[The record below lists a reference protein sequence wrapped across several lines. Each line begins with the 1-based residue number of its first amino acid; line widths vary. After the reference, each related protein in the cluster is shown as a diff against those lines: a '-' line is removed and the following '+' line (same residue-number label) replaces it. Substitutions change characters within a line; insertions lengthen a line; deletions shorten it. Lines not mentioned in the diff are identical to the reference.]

1 MSKGKTWQRVASAF
15 LAAVMTFSTFSTT
28 IAYAAEATTDSS
40 ITTDAVSDTD
50 AAEEVDATNTA
61 ASSSTTEG
69 EVTKPEATEA
79 PAATETPD
87 ETDATEPEETPA
99 PTEAPT
105 PTPEPT
111 ESPEATAEPEPTE
124 EPEETET
131 PNVSE
136 SDFVAVGL
144 ADDATEGQIDAE
156 IGDEVTFNAHV
167 NRDDVNLQYQWYKR
181 FIEPQTTEYD
191 EDLMEYDY
199 GGDEPTAYG
208 FLVEGKTPAEVLA
221 ENPDAG
227 WSGIELYRAVVSAME
242 AIGADTSNVN
252 IEFGTRNYAL
262 EGFTITATMVDGNVV
277 ISADKDNE
285 HATGTLN
292 ENNEFAFAESTNND
306 IAVQPAE
313 VQTEEEV
320 DPDSL
325 EANGWEAIEGATSD
339 TYTHTVDE
347 YDAYT
352 TYRCVITI
360 ADDDYIAAAKK
371 ALVALGADESKLT
384 DDALD
389 NTFMSEITIHIP
401 SMDASEDDIYNDLSV
416 EDKLKQRLALS
427 GIATY
432 AAGVQLDSQSNPQW
446 VTGLSAGM
454 EYLTADMYAK
464 LYGQDG
470 KGGWLAEGKVTP
482 EQADRYWSKIT
493 SSGFSTYAVANELD
507 SEGLPTGATRQYS
520 SFTLTDGKLEI
531 NSEWYGKT
539 VYFRY
544 YNPNIVGNTATGTAV
559 SIPAAGRGTS
569 YKDAVQVLF
578 CYVVEENGITLPLTI
593 KEYVTQATHN
603 GYSANGL
610 AHITLNTI
618 SANKFN
624 VDPDRYLKDAE
635 GNYRNDSVY
644 WGTCYYSE
652 PDLSGKAYYALK
664 NFIGNGYGFGIGHD
678 TMYAYA
684 GAYFDA
690 YGGGS
695 GYPNVKYTEKNI
707 DPNDTATRYYSVN
720 SYKVNTG
727 HWNMNALM
735 GENNSN
741 TLVGSGY
748 YSASDEEYFGWIV
761 DPMTVPSAI
770 MSSGGSHGP
779 FAKSTIYGGRRLY
792 IRTNGGYTYEQA
804 MANADIKHRTPT
816 NWPYKF
822 NQGDTIPAALTH
834 SNGQVAFD
842 DIWVQYNGCASDFTD
857 AGLGKLYEPTVDG
870 RQGTNNFY
878 LAGSGNFVMNQIGHL
893 PIDNGNGSWNNASTE
908 EMQLCVNTLMWISQ
922 RKQCEV
928 CAADQGDQRMTH
940 FVHRVNTA
948 NAKKILTALANGGSY
963 WYSLNDCYELME
975 DLNLQK
981 LGFNS
986 ANWKPIKNFTGHWNS
1001 KYFDVKV
1008 PRDAALFDNTTGT
1021 LGAYRTGDGNDWN
1034 LGTNKKNGW
1043 DTVFKDSGSSAPS
1056 VRTTGIARIYGKL
1069 GDAKLFNDGQI
1080 HEGYTVHIR
1089 YEDNLELLQEGDDF
1103 SCVVNNV
1110 DQYCISNLPCIYQGG
1125 STIMRA
1131 RVYDKNGNEVT
1142 KYGPIVAKVPPHF
1155 WNDCETVPLELL
1167 KVEATPIE
1175 NYQYWEGETSKV
1187 LKGSGIIYNQP
1198 ISDSAVTWYYRIV
1211 DLRNTSDVV
1220 ADWTKITNKTFT
1232 TSDGSVSG
1240 VIGTPI
1246 FHDGNDGINNY
1257 PHSSVDVQLSMLAYT
1272 GHAIQLRTD
1281 YLIEGKVYST
1291 IDPGVITP
1299 EASGII
1305 QIEERPMSMT
1315 QSPNQRVMTQDQA
1328 IFTFE
1333 SDYWKGLGDKGYNV
1347 KVQYIGP
1354 YDDDWQDVE
1363 TSTTFGGTYTLNTV
1377 DGSQHAKIKVESST
1391 VDTLKEG
1398 AKTESKIHDNK
1409 WLPGTFW
1416 RPDGFTDQQCAQKH
1430 TTVKLTLYAA
1440 DYNWAGYKFRIVAS
1454 YRFNDKRTKVETSDS
1469 ANGDEDNA
1477 KYDQSRYGLLTV
1489 DAPYISATTMKAQAL
1504 MMQKHNDENDASGT
1518 FGQNYWSEEETDQS
1532 VVDGWNSSRGDWNN
1546 PLIADN
1552 NVAVYTTTITFAPG
1566 KLTES
1571 GDRLLTPVLQW
1582 GFQDDLTSTSTEYKP
1597 IIGAININGYA
1608 NNGVGLTTSNYKDFK
1623 NIVKTHYDIDT
1634 DANSQMKQ
1642 VVDKIE
1648 TEHNNIGPFG
1658 KFKAYI
1664 TIDDIKPVE
1673 DTMLNSKPFDI
1684 NSPYAKWTITTSLH
1698 IESATNP
1705 MDFGTE
1711 HFYFQCRPYLEYI
1724 RGYNST
1730 NLKSQTITY
1739 TKAHNFDYVNGG
1751 YDMEHTDTGA
1761 ELWLDYNISIHANER
1776 NLVACGADQHSI
1788 FMYPDLTIEAPNGL
1802 RYIMT
1807 RYQIVKEFPYGI
1819 TRETSR
1825 TTYSSSDKPEIDT
1838 SVRYQGAMQKAT
1850 SIDMK
1855 TNQRET
1861 IDVQGKTM
1869 AELGIEV
1876 DGRGWLKDTDENYAP
1891 YLKNGYALH
1900 SDYSYPKEIWQ
1911 WFWRNAVK
1919 YHCYDREEYD
1929 GTNEQ
1934 VFFYIDEKNVRR
1946 ADQDFG
1952 ANDGS
1957 NGNQYSSWTAPFD
1970 ATYQID
1976 LWGAG
1981 GGGLSQDFG
1990 KDRPSSPAESG
2001 GHVTITAD
2009 IKEGTTLYFVAGG
2022 AGNRG
2027 GGVAVDWKDP
2037 GNASGGN
2044 GGYNG
2049 GGSGGSSGRKYDC
2062 VAYDKDDEGH
2072 GTPDTTYHSMDPVGY
2087 GGGGGA
2093 TTVATRLAGVD
2104 GQLKNYAGDTS
2115 ALIGVAGGGSG
2126 ATGGSRDTNGY
2137 AGFAIG
2143 GSGGSHDGD
2152 DWIFHCAQTKTMTI
2166 QCDWGP
2172 ETYEH
2177 GDVCAANGVDSG
2189 KFAGHN
2195 ELANVEDEAKLDDT
2209 RHEGGGGAGY
2219 KAASKSG
2226 AARGT
2231 SYVSETTTLENGN
2244 IIIKS
2249 SSTDNNGSDAGKA
2262 GRAKIKVVNLDQRLY
2277 RRVGKNA
2284 MDIGFQDSNE
2294 CHPTNVKVKLTVAN
2308 KMYDGT
2314 PVVVAK
2320 SIVWDETDA
2329 GIPESILDDIDIVY
2343 SNNESANIT
2352 KPTNASTD
2360 SKKKPLVRTGSYTA
2374 TAIYRGTKYN
2384 VTFCWE
2390 NTLPGKTYVVRGE
2403 STTPDQYMSGEGNV
2417 VYFDIYPRPL
2427 YLYSYNND
2435 KIYDNISTAKVKDIK
2450 IEGPTQNSGIVNGDA
2465 VDLNT
2470 RLAYGYYCDAYAPED
2485 YATASFREQLHTGL
2499 HSIKTV
2505 TILELVNNPF
2515 DNYYIAKED
2524 FTGTI
2529 NPRPLYVHSQ
2539 YHDTNKYKWNY
2550 DGNSNDIGNNKY
2562 LTDTVPYDGQNMTVE
2577 QAYEAILA
2585 GKRENID
2592 ITRYTKTEQD
2602 NYQNTVVNPNNI
2614 KVYDSYYNAAIG
2626 EEGQGNIYI
2635 DNITNYDA
2643 VALNAQTYVGSYADS
2658 NAGEQLT
2665 GYDSNGDNGVIKA
2678 DRYNGL
2684 STNTIRHLPYSVKYS
2699 YSTPNPQVGQKMTV
2713 TIAVTNKDQGY
2724 GLAAQNNYVAPVAI
2738 QNLRL
2743 KSRFAG
2749 NGPITLKSTNGIR
2762 MNQNGTEFY
2771 IDTIPVGGTV
2781 NIVFEYTV
2789 QDIDDLNALVRTIEQ
2804 NNEMYLVNN
2813 NYNDYYI
2820 ADKTF
2825 SGGIYRTTLRAQ
2837 VKSESTTYGF
2847 GFKGKLPYAD
2857 DVYYWNK
2864 GSDSWLTM
2872 EGLVEDHKTAAQD
2885 DEKLDLKAKNTN
2897 QYKSEFVYKLVPS
2910 ETTDAGSYPVK
2921 YIGLNEF
2928 NYDLL
2933 KNYVVTE
2940 DPGSIEVRPRKIMV
2954 SVDESQ
2960 KIYGTT
2966 NPFFNSTFKVLGT
2979 DAQGNELDMTD
2990 ENNWTVLGD
2999 DSTVDYN
3006 NMKLIGG
3013 DTVGNVVEV
3022 INGAARSPLAFTNGV
3037 SNLPYLTT
3045 ATQNS
3050 DVIYQTD
3057 VPAED
3062 CAYCL
3067 EKYNEMHK
3075 GHEHY
3080 HDDDHPHSHVPVNG
3094 YPVSVNENAGYGS
3107 TLGIK
3112 TVTNSEG
3119 QTVSN
3124 YELVYESNVLKIHPR
3139 LIRIAAIDATKAYG
3153 GTEPA
3158 LKWVVDGEII
3168 KPTSEMLGI
3177 KAVRDSGE
3185 NVRDA
3190 GYTIRISYEKSTAN
3204 NYIVET
3210 NNATMTITPVPLTI
3224 VFGNQERYYGEENPN
3239 DYRLDVIGLKHGDTV
3254 DTALKNND
3262 GATAKVLETAKK
3274 TLSDYIDLTYNKFTD
3289 VGSNYLYGDKSYCE
3303 EHTILVPREN
3313 ADGGYNYTV
3322 ASYTPGVLTIKP
3334 RPMLLTV
3341 TGWQKELGDKDKVQ
3355 DFTLTDMI
3363 THNSI
3368 SGQQKL
3374 GAGSR
3379 ITDASVVVNPDKVPI
3394 VFNLVRAEGEE
3405 VGSYPVYSTPQ
3416 DRQIGNLAA
3425 NDQKQLEL
3433 DNPNYDFEYRYANDL
3448 IVKRQGLMITVD
3460 DKVRY
3465 YGDRVNR
3472 FYDGST
3478 DYTYHVFKVENGTAV
3493 EITAEEA
3500 GINTNSF
3507 TFTHLDTQ
3515 TSSSGTY
3522 KGCISLSGVHSTIYD
3537 DDDITITAGNLTI
3550 IPRPVSVVA
3559 EDNTKVYGDADPEL
3573 KYTLHDGVR
3582 GDDGNYYIE
3591 YANGPVLTE
3600 KEGAD
3605 VPVQPGDLEG
3615 TGVTRE
3621 PGEDVWTGEHSFGK
3635 AYAINANDISPV
3647 SKDGVTNYIITME
3660 NGNFTI
3666 TPAELVVTVKG
3677 GYSKTYG
3684 EENPAFDAD
3693 ITGFKRDDT
3702 QETVLNGELGF
3713 ATLCYDLSD
3722 AGKYI
3727 VTAGNNNEDT
3737 VNPDCVVLED
3747 GEKHIGSTFEV
3758 KTNTN
3763 FEKNYVIRY
3772 VNGDITVNPKELIV
3786 RIDHKV
3792 KTYGTAD
3799 PAFTYRY
3806 EDNAGNVIGLI
3817 DPENSPLSLELYR
3830 TKGENVVRGDVTA
3843 ADSLDKWGTTLFD
3856 GDYLISA
3863 KYDVNNKNYNVTV
3876 IDGSLK
3882 IVPATLTVKVN
3893 GGYRTTYGDE
3903 IPNFTYSIT
3912 GFVGRDVKDE
3922 TGTGIKD
3929 DESKVSGSATLYCN
3943 DTAGNPV
3950 SNKTKVGNYPIN
3962 YDKQQL
3968 VADNSN
3974 YKFIYVG
3981 GDLTI
3986 GKKPIHVKADDQ
3998 QKPYGEK
4005 DPDPLTWTI
4014 TDPEELVNPGDEDF
4028 FDITTKRPG
4037 ADTDDGE
4044 QVGKYPITID
4054 GTDPS
4059 GNYEII
4065 TTPGTLTIVP
4075 ATIIITVI
4083 DDEKYFGE
4091 DNPTPNVTI
4100 TGFKRGDTI
4109 DDIGGKDA
4117 LKTKT
4122 DAEKWSPVG
4131 EYPVSAK
4138 DSTFHNPNYDFV
4150 YIDGK
4155 LTVKPLIINIKAE
4168 DDRKT
4173 YGDNDPDKFEVSYTL
4188 TNEKDEEYQPSKD
4201 LRDYIDRALN
4211 LDGTRIPG
4219 ENVRTENPGYPI
4231 IPSYTEV
4238 PNIEIGTVTPGRFFI
4253 DPRVVTITANS
4264 AEKVYDGT
4272 PLTESGYTY
4281 APELVDNEKLGIH
4294 DKMDS
4299 VTVIGSQTE
4308 VGSSPNVP
4316 SDAVIVN
4323 TMDGTSSNTN
4333 YTIKYVNGTLTV
4345 RDKEGVSIK
4354 KTADRERTTDYEVIR
4369 YTITVTNATSHDL
4382 HNVVVKDTNN
4392 FVGTPVLSQANGV
4405 TYDAD
4410 NGEFIIDEISHLR
4423 DATHTNVVT
4432 FSYTYTVDPTDHGTD
4447 NNDILENNAKITDM
4461 KVVESYT
4468 ENPDG
4473 TQTPN
4478 YTEPDKDW
4486 LVKTPD
4492 VDVEIIRQDLTI
4504 EKSADKTEAAV
4515 GDIVT
4520 YQLKVTNTGNST
4532 LENVVVK
4539 DQNNFMGAPVE
4550 NTQVHF
4556 GYRVNDDGTWTIT
4569 SLGAGKTVTITYK
4582 YTVVAEDLAN
4592 GKLDNIATATI
4603 PAREDPTIPEKP
4615 IDSNEVIVPLYYKH
4629 LTIVKSA
4636 DRDHAYPGEVVK
4648 YQVTVTND
4656 GTVDMTN
4663 VTVSDNTNALGMFII
4678 ASGDGYSYN
4687 PETKL
4692 FTIPVLNVGDS
4703 VTLNYLY
4710 IVQNGDPDTIINVAT
4725 AHSPKNPDTEIPGD
4739 KDITEPSDPVK
4750 VDVLRDGLNI
4760 EKKAD
4765 KSFVDL
4771 NGDDATVTYTLT
4783 VKNSGNTKL
4792 TNVIVTDTSNG
4803 NGTVEY
4809 TGDLMYDGNGKWMI
4823 AELNAGESVE
4833 ITYVYTAVAEDID
4846 LEGSNIVNTAVAEGK
4861 NPDGK
4866 TVTSDPDTETV
4877 HVGEIPERGE
4887 VKVIKTSRESSAMVG
4902 DTIHYTI
4909 SATNTGKL
4917 AVTNIVVRDFN
4928 DGVGEINAVS
4938 SDKYTYDAAAH
4949 SFTIAEIAAGETVE
4963 IPVTYT
4969 VQEGDKGTVNNA
4981 AVEIPDVPEIKK
4993 EADKQVV
5000 KVGEVVTYTITV
5012 TNTTNETKTNV
5023 EVKDTNNFTGV
5034 ITPAENTNVVS
5045 YVGDKVWNISS
5056 IGAGESVD
5064 IVYTYTVMSEDAPN
5078 DMLVNTA
5085 EMTYVTD
5092 SGKVTIPSNEVD
5104 VPIIPEEP
5112 TPERVGPTVVKQADK
5127 SIANIGDTVHYTVT
5141 LHNNDTVD
5149 YVDAALHDQNNFSG
5163 VITNVKNGT
5172 LESVSAGSAVIKVG
5186 TIPAG
5191 KTVTVEY
5198 DYIVLNTDAGKGQ
5211 DTYNELKNVATLHY
5225 WFADEDKTSENEKT
5239 KPSNEVIVKVP
5250 GNDVPVPVNPPE
5262 GKLKV
5267 EKFVDKKSASVG
5279 DMLNYTVKVSN
5290 VGDGELKNVL
5300 IEDFFDGHGKL
5311 NYIPTVGVVVNGDGT
5326 YTINKLPAGTFME
5339 LRFTYVIVEGD
5350 EPEVLNAAVVTTPP
5364 VDPPLEPTKT
5374 ADKKFAF
5381 VDEIVTYTISV
5392 YNPDT
5397 KAKTNV
5403 TVKDTNNF
5411 VGSINAANTDK
5422 YTYNGD
5428 NTWTIPEIGAGE
5440 TIDITYTYTVQSN
5453 DEKLLEN
5460 KADVMYS
5467 ENGDTVKLDTP
5478 TVDVVVPDKGTVSIH
5493 KEADKKMAKPG
5504 EVVTYNV
5511 TVTNNKGFDVHDVV
5525 VTDANNFAGEITG
5538 VDGADYTF
5546 ENGEFHIAEIA
5557 AGASVTLTYTYTVEI
5572 GDVPTQ
5578 ILENIA
5584 TADVPGTNP
5593 EDPNNPGH
5601 GKDPN
5606 KPIDNDE
5613 KIPSNPVDVEVPG
5626 SETETK
5632 IPDLVLTKSVDK
5644 SEAAVGDTLNYTITV
5659 KNNGKGDAENVMVK
5673 DFFDG
5678 KGTLNFVAMDGVT
5691 DNGDDTYTIASVKAG
5706 ESVTLNFTYV
5716 VVDGDAPEVLNA
5728 AVITTPEPPAE
5739 IVKSA
5744 DKHIAKVNEIVTY
5757 TITVKNNSKD
5767 TLTNLLVSDTNNF
5780 KGKIEA
5786 KDGKGY
5792 TYNGD
5797 KTWTIATLES
5807 GKSIDITYTYTM
5819 QANDASVIENTAD
5832 VRYSH
5837 NGSDYDIPSNPVDV
5851 EKPDDGVVTIFKT
5864 ADKTKAEPNEVVT
5877 YTVTIHNGKD
5887 YDIKNVRLTDA
5898 NNFAG
5903 KIEGVDGAGYKF
5915 INGEFVIDKIPAG
5928 GDAVV
5933 HYTYT
5938 VQIADVPTKILENV
5952 ATAHVPGKNP
5962 GDPDEEIPSNKVDVE
5977 VPGDGTHVDVPEGKL
5992 EIVKSVDKTEAKV
6005 GDTLNYTIT
6014 LTNVGGQAV
6023 KNAVVKDFFDGN
6035 GVLNFVPMDGVTDNG
6050 DYTYTVANVEK
6061 GQSIT
6066 LRFTYTV
6073 VAGDAPMVLNAAVVK
6088 DPTPPVDIEK
6098 TADKH
6103 VAMVD
6108 EVVNYTITVKNTT
6121 DKAVT
6126 DLLVS
6131 DTNNFTGA
6139 ITSKGNAKY
6148 TYNGNHT
6155 WTIPSIKAGESIDIL
6170 YTYTVK
6176 TTDPSTLVNEA
6187 DVRYTTDDGEYVIK
6201 ADPVEVVVP
6210 KDGEV
6215 TIVKSGD
6222 KKIAEPGEV
6231 VTYTV
6236 TIHNGKA
6243 HDITNVVVSDSNNFA
6258 GTITGSNGVGY
6269 KFVDGH
6275 FVIDKIAAGADAV
6288 LTYTY
6293 TVQVADVPTHI
6304 LENVATA
6311 HVPGTNPEDPENP
6324 GHGKDPDKPIDPDT
6338 DIPSNKVDV
6347 EVPGSEVDTKIPEFS
6362 VTKTVDKAQ
6371 AKVGDTLN
6379 YSVTVKNSGAADAEN
6394 VVVKDFFD
6402 GNGVLNFKAMD
6413 GVTDNGDNSYTI
6425 AAVKAGESV
6434 TLNFSYVVVEGDAP
6448 QVLNAAII
6456 KDKTPP
6462 IDIVKG
6468 ADKHIAMVDEIVT
6481 YTISVKNTT
6490 SETVENVE
6498 VVDTNNFKG
6507 SIEAASAENYT
6518 YNGDKTWT
6526 IPTIAAGE
6534 TINITYTYTM
6544 QAEDATVIENVA
6556 KVIYSK
6562 DGTDYN
6568 IPSNPVDVEKPD
6580 DGVVTIRKAADKTKA
6595 EPGEVVTYTVTVHN
6609 GKNHDIENARL
6620 TDTNNFAGEI
6630 VGVDGADYTFENG
6643 VFTISKI
6650 PAGGD
6655 VVVHYTYT
6663 VEVADVPTHILENIA
6678 TIFVP
6683 GTNPEDPDNPGHGK
6697 DPEKPLDPDT
6707 EIPSNKV
6714 DVEVPNGSE
6723 VDTDIPKLSV
6733 TKSVDKPTAKV
6744 GDTLTYTVTVQNSG
6758 KADAQNVVMKDFF
6771 DGNGVLNFETMAGV
6785 TDNGN
6790 NTYTISTVKAG
6801 ESVTLRF
6808 TYVVVDGDAPV
6819 VLNAAIVKDPTPPID
6834 VEKDADKYIAKV
6846 TDVVTYTITVKN
6858 TTGEAV
6864 NDITVTDH
6872 NNFAGAI
6879 TAESTERCTYN
6890 GDGTWTIGHLD
6901 AGETLDI
6908 VYTYTVETTDK
6919 SVMENT
6925 ATIKYTH
6932 DGEQY
6937 EIPSNTVDV
6946 EKPDDGVVTIRK
6958 AANKTEVE
6966 PGETVTYTVTVH
6978 NGKNHDIENA
6988 RLTDAN
6994 NFAGEIVGIDGAG
7007 YTFKDGEFIID
7018 KIAAGA
7024 DVVIHYNYTAQI
7036 ADVPTEILENI
7047 ATIHVPGTNPED
7059 PENPGH
7065 GKDPNKPIDPDEDVP
7080 SNKVDVKVPGSE
7092 VETKVPVIEITKS
7105 VDKAEAKVGDTLNYT
7120 VTVSNKGKADAENVV
7135 IEDFFDGTGT
7145 LNFIPMDGV
7154 KDNGDNT
7161 YTISS
7166 VKVGE
7171 SIELHFTYVVTVS
7184 DAPQVLNAAVV
7195 KDPTPPI
7202 DVEKDADK
7210 YVAKVT
7216 DVVTYTITVRN
7227 TTDETVN
7234 DITVSDHNNFSGSID
7249 AVGSDRYTYN
7259 GDGTW
7264 TIGYLDADEAIDIV
7278 YTYTVETTDKSVM
7291 ENTATIKYTH
7301 DGEQY
7306 NIPSNTVD
7314 VKKPDDGVVTIWKSA
7329 NKTVAKPGE
7338 TVTYTVTVHNGKDHD
7353 IQNAVLTDENNFSG
7367 SIFAVEGAGYHYE
7380 NGMFT
7385 IDTIPAGGDVV
7396 VHYAYTVGIA
7406 DVPTNILENIATIH
7420 VPGTNPEDPENPGQ
7434 GKDPTKPIDPDTD
7447 IPSNKVDVEVPGSG
7461 TETDIPLEKSLTI
7474 VKSAD
7479 KTKVNVGETINYR
7492 VVVTNTGEV
7501 DLVNVS
7507 VKDNNNGASH
7517 IVATSGD
7524 GYTYDDATAT
7534 FTIDRIPVGESFT
7547 LTYSYVAV
7555 DADAGHDVINVAVA
7569 KAPGQNPEDPENPGH
7584 GKDPSKP
7591 IDEDVE
7597 KPSNEVKV
7605 PVVKPSTPVTPDEPK
7620 PTPTPSNPT
7629 NPTPTPVPSEKPT
7642 NPIQGIVSI
7651 ITGNKKTGIGFVQ
7664 GIAGLAAVVGVGLIA
7679 LVVVNHKRKKDT
7691 DNDEDKHNNES
7702 AE

>member
-1 MSKGKTWQRVASAF
+1 MQKGKTWQRVASAV
-15 LAAVMTFSTFSTT
+15 LAVMMTMSTFSST
-28 IAYAAEATTDSS
+28 IAYAAEPITADSS
-40 ITTDAVSDTD
+40 LVTDAVSESTSTETVEALDS
-50 AAEEVDATNTA
+50 
-61 ASSSTTEG
+61 ASSSSSEEEITEPVG
-69 EVTKPEATEA
+69 TPVPTEMPDETDSSEPEATPEPTEVPTSTPEPTETPDA
-79 PAATETPD
+79 TATPEPTEVPEATETPD
-87 ETDATEPEETPA
+87 VD
-99 PTEAPT
+99 
-105 PTPEPT
+105 
-111 ESPEATAEPEPTE
+111 
-124 EPEETET
+124 
-131 PNVSE
+131 E
-136 SDFVAVGL
+136 SDFVAVSL
-144 ADDATEGQIDAE
+144 ADDATEGQVEAE

-167 NRDDVNLQYQWYKR
+167 NRNDVNLHYQWYKR
-181 FIEPQTTEYD
+181 FIEPQDTDYD
-191 EDLMEYDY
+191 MDVMEYDY
-199 GGDEPTAYG
+199 SDAEPTTYG
-208 FLVEGKTPAEVLA
+208 YLNEDKTPAETLA
-221 ENPDAG
+221 DNPDAT
-227 WSGIELYRAVVSAME
+227 WSGIELYRAVADAMA
-242 AIGADTSNVN
+242 AIGADASNIN
-252 IEFGTRNYAL
+252 IEFNTRNYAL
-262 EGFTITATMVDGNVV
+262 EGFEITAANVDGNIV

-285 HATGTLN
+285 HATATLN
-292 ENNEFAFAESTNND
+292 ENNEFVFTESTTGD
-306 IAVQPAE
+306 VAVQSAE
-313 VQTEEEV
+313 TEQSEESQ
-320 DPDSL
+320 DTL
-325 EANGWEAIEGATSD
+325 TANGWEAIEGATSD
-339 TYTHTVDE
+339 TYTHTIDE

-360 ADDDYIAAAKK
+360 DDDNYIAAAKEELI
-371 ALVALGADESKLT
+371 ANSADESKLT

-389 NTFMSEITIHIP
+389 NTITTEITVSIP
-401 SMDASEDDIYNDLSV
+401 SMEKSEDEMYNDLSV

-432 AAGVQLDSQSNPQW
+432 AAGVQLDSQTNPQW

-464 LYGQDG
+464 IYGQDG
-470 KGGWLAEGKVTP
+470 KGGWLAEGKITP
-482 EQADRYWSKIT
+482 KQADRMWSYISKWL
-493 SSGFSTYAVANELD
+493 SYNLANTLD
-507 SEGLPTGATRQYS
+507 SDGKPDGGTRWYQ
-520 SFTLTDGKLEI
+520 SFTLTDGNKLEI

-544 YNPNIVGNTATGTAV
+544 HNSNIVGNTATGAAV
-559 SIPAAGRGTS
+559 SIPASGRGTS

-578 CYVVEENGITLPLTI
+578 CYTKEEDGTTFPLTI
-593 KEYVTQATHN
+593 KEYVNQATTN
-603 GYSANGL
+603 GYSQNGM
-610 AHITLNTI
+610 AHITLNPV
-618 SANKFN
+618 SCNDFN

-635 GNYRNDSVY
+635 GNHRVDSVY
-644 WGTCYYSE
+644 WGTCYFSE

-664 NFIGNGYGFGIGHD
+664 NYIGNGYGFGIGHD

-684 GAYFDA
+684 GAWFDA
-690 YGGGS
+690 HGGGR
-695 GYPNVKYTEKNI
+695 GYPNNVYDERKI
-707 DPNDTATRYYSVN
+707 DPNDTATRYYQVN
-720 SYKVNTG
+720 SWEVSGG

-761 DPMTVPSAI
+761 DPLTVPSAI

-779 FAKSTIYGGRRLY
+779 FLKTTIYGSRSLR
-792 IRTNGGYTYEQA
+792 IRANGGYTYEEA
-804 MANADIKHRTPT
+804 MVNPDIKHRTPT

-822 NQGDTIPAALTH
+822 SVGQTIPAALTH

-842 DIWVQYNGCASDFTD
+842 DIWVQYDGCASDFTD

-870 RQGTNNFY
+870 RSGTNNFY

-893 PIDNGNGSWNNASTE
+893 PLIGVDGANKASPQ

-928 CAADQGDQRMTH
+928 CAADQADQQMTH
-940 FVHRVNTA
+940 FVHRVNAA

-963 WYSLNDCYELME
+963 WYPLSDCYELME
-975 DLNLQK
+975 DLDLTK
-981 LGFNS
+981 LGFDS
-986 ANWKPIKNFTGHWNS
+986 TTWKPIKNFTGHWNS

-1008 PRDAALFDNTTGT
+1008 PKDGALFDNTTGD

-1034 LGTNKKNGW
+1034 LGTDRLKGW
-1043 DTVFKDSGSSAPS
+1043 DTVFKDSGNSSPS

-1069 GDAKLFNDGQI
+1069 SDAKLFNDGQI

-1089 YEDNLELLQEGDDF
+1089 YEDNTALLQEGDDF

-1110 DQYCISNLPCIYQGG
+1110 DQYCISNLPCIYVGG
-1125 STIMRA
+1125 KTILRA
-1131 RVYDKNGNEVT
+1131 RVYDKAGNEVT

-1167 KVEATPIE
+1167 TIEATPIE
-1175 NYQYWEGETSKV
+1175 NYRYWEGETTKV
-1187 LKGSGIIYNQP
+1187 LEGSGIIYNQP
-1198 ISDSAVTWYYRIV
+1198 ISNESVTWYYRVV
-1211 DLRNTSDVV
+1211 DLRNTNNALSDWV
-1220 ADWTKITNKTFT
+1220 KIGHYGQFT
-1232 TSDGSVSG
+1232 TEDGAVTG
-1240 VIGTPI
+1240 IIKTPV
-1246 FHDGNDGINNY
+1246 FHDGNDGVYNY
-1257 PHSSVDVQLSMLAYT
+1257 PHSSVDVQLQMLAYT
-1272 GHAIQLRTD
+1272 GNAIQLRTD
-1281 YLIEGKVYST
+1281 YEVEGKTYST

-1315 QSPNQRVMTQDQA
+1315 QAPNQRVMTQDEA
-1328 IFTFE
+1328 TFVFE
-1333 SDYWKGLGDKGYNV
+1333 TDYWKGLDDKGYSYD
-1347 KVQYIGP
+1347 VQYKDP
-1354 YDDDWQDVE
+1354 YDDDWQTLA
-1363 TSTTFGGTYTLNTV
+1363 TSVTFGGTYTLNTV
-1377 DGSQHAKIKVESST
+1377 DNSQVNKVDIEAHT
-1391 VDTLKEG
+1391 VDTLAKGKET
-1398 AKTESKIHDNK
+1398 ASMIHDNK
-1409 WLPGTFW
+1409 WLPADFW

-1430 TTVKLTLYAA
+1430 TTITLTLHAA
-1440 DYNWAGYKFRIVAS
+1440 DYNWSGYYFRIVAS
-1454 YRFNDKRTKVETSDS
+1454 YRFNEKRTKVENSYS
-1469 ANGDEDNA
+1469 AIGDADNA
-1477 KYDQSRYGLLTV
+1477 GFDTSRYGLLQV
-1489 DAPYISATTMKAQAL
+1489 DAPFVSATMLEARAL
-1504 MMQKHNDENDASGT
+1504 MMQEHNSEGDATGD
-1518 FGQNYWSEEETDQS
+1518 FGQNYWSVETTQDQ
-1532 VVDGWNSSRGDWNN
+1532 VDNWNASRGGSNN
-1546 PLIADN
+1546 PLISDK
-1552 NVAVYTTTITFAPG
+1552 NVAVYTTTITFSPG

-1571 GDRLLTPVLQW
+1571 GNRILTPVLQW
-1582 GFQDDLTSTSTEYKP
+1582 GFQDDLNSESIDYKP
-1597 IIGAININGYA
+1597 VIAPININGYA
-1608 NNGVGLTTSNYKDFK
+1608 NGGNGLTTENYKDWA
-1623 NIVKTHYDIDT
+1623 NIVKTRYDINT
-1634 DANSQMKQ
+1634 DDSSVMKQ
-1642 VVDKIE
+1642 VVDAIE
-1648 TEHNNIGPFG
+1648 TEHSGSPFG
-1658 KFKAYI
+1658 KFTAYI

-1673 DTMLNSKPFDI
+1673 DTMLNGQPFDI
-1684 NSPYAKWTITTSLH
+1684 NSAYAKWSITTSLH

-1711 HFYFQCRPYLEYI
+1711 HFYFQCKPYLEYI

-1730 NLKSQTITY
+1730 KLKSQTITN
-1739 TKAHNFDYVNGG
+1739 TLAHNFDYVNGG
-1751 YDMEHTDTGA
+1751 IDEDNTDTGA

-1776 NLVACGADQHSI
+1776 NLVSCGVDKHSI
-1788 FMYPDLTIEAPNGL
+1788 FAYPELTIEAPNGL
-1802 RYIMT
+1802 RYIMS
-1807 RYQIVKEFPYGI
+1807 RYQIVNEFPYGKH
-1819 TRETSR
+1819 RDTSR
-1825 TTYSSSDKPEIDT
+1825 TVFSQSDHL
-1838 SVRYQGAMQKAT
+1838 SVNLNTPYQGQMT
-1850 SIDMK
+1850 TVTRYDM
-1855 TNQRET
+1855 NGNPSQ

-1869 AELGIEV
+1869 AELGISLDE
-1876 DGRGWLKDTDENYAP
+1876 RGYLDKNNEDYAP
-1891 YLKNGYALH
+1891 YLDHGYALW

-1911 WFWRNAVK
+1911 WFWRNAIQ
-1919 YHCYDREEYD
+1919 YHCYDMEEFD

-1934 VFFYIDEKNVRR
+1934 VFFYIDEKNVRA
-1946 ADQDFG
+1946 ADKSFK
-1952 ANDGS
+1952 ANDG
-1957 NGNQYSSWTAPFD
+1957 NNPTSSWTAPFD

-1981 GGGLSQDFG
+1981 GGNASMTDGI
-1990 KDRPSSPAESG
+1990 SG
-2001 GHVTITAD
+2001 NSGSHTIITAD

-2022 AGNRG
+2022 AGG
-2027 GGVAVDWKDP
+2027 GG
-2037 GNASGGN
+2037 SGGGSGGDSTGSGSGGS

-2049 GGSGGSSGRKYDC
+2049 GGSGGVGAVFYDC
-2062 VAYDKDDEGH
+2062 YKGGGD
-2072 GTPDTTYHSMDPVGY
+2072 PDHSYHSNSPIGF

-2093 TTVATRLAGVD
+2093 TTVAFGLIGD
-2104 GQLKNYAGDTS
+2104 GQLKNYGDGS
-2115 ALIGVAGGGSG
+2115 PMFGVAGGGSG
-2126 ATGGSRDTNGY
+2126 AAIISGNGY
-2137 AGFAIG
+2137 TTRGVG
-2143 GSGGSHDGD
+2143 GSGSNNSGQRY
-2152 DWIFHCAQTKTMTI
+2152 HCALKE
-2166 QCDWGP
+2166 DKVFSDG
-2172 ETYEH
+2172 YEYHH
-2177 GDVCAANGVDSG
+2177 GDICGWSYSG
-2189 KFAGHN
+2189 THSSDIKMQR
-2195 ELANVEDEAKLDDT
+2195 EDEEGYNNTL
-2209 RHEGGGGAGY
+2209 HENGGGSGWQSASTDGALRGSSY
-2219 KAASKSG
+2219 AASVG
-2226 AARGT
+2226 
-2231 SYVSETTTLENGN
+2231 ENLDNGN
-2244 IIIKS
+2244 IIIKANV
-2249 SSTDNNGSDAGKA
+2249 TGADQLNDGAGSGIGQA
-2262 GRAKIKVVNLDQRLY
+2262 GRAKIKVVDLNKRLY

-2284 MDIGFQDSNE
+2284 MDIGFEDANE
-2294 CHPTNVKVKLTVAN
+2294 CTPTRAKVMLTVAN
-2308 KMYDGT
+2308 KMYDGNQLT
-2314 PVVVAK
+2314 VTAHV
-2320 SIVWDETDA
+2320 VWDGDTDA
-2329 GIPESILDDIDIVY
+2329 GIDEQEILRGVNITY
-2343 SNNESANIT
+2343 SNNESPNIT
-2352 KPTNASTD
+2352 YPTNATTD

-2374 TAIYRGTKYN
+2374 TATYTGKYE

-2390 NTLPGKTYVVRGE
+2390 NTKPGKTYVVRGE
-2403 STTPDQYMSGEGNV
+2403 STTPDEYVSGNGNV

-2427 YLYSYNND
+2427 HLYSYDNN
-2435 KIYDNISTAKVKDIK
+2435 KIYDNISTAKVSDIK
-2450 IEGPTQNSGIVNGDA
+2450 IKAATADSGIVHGDTVA
-2465 VDLNT
+2465 LNST
-2470 RLAYGYYCDAYAPED
+2470 LAYGYYCENYAPED
-2485 YATASFREQLHTGL
+2485 FAKTSFRESIHTGL

-2505 TILELVNNPF
+2505 TILELINNPF
-2515 DNYYIAKED
+2515 DNYYIASED

-2539 YHDTNKYKWNY
+2539 YHDANKYKWNY
-2550 DGNSNDIGNNKY
+2550 DGNSNDIGNGKY
-2562 LTDTVPYDGQNMTVE
+2562 LTDTTVYDNQNVTIE
-2577 QAYEAILA
+2577 QAYEMILA
-2585 GKRENID
+2585 GKQENID

-2614 KVYDSYYNAAIG
+2614 KVYDSYYNANIG

-2635 DNITNYDA
+2635 DNITNYDS
-2643 VALNAQTYVGSYADS
+2643 VELNAQTYVGSYADS

-2665 GYDSNGDNGVIKA
+2665 GYDANGDNGVIKE

-2699 YSTPNPQVGQKMTV
+2699 YSTTTPQVGQKMTV
-2713 TIAVTNKDQGY
+2713 TIAVTNKDTGY

-2743 KSRFAG
+2743 KNRFAG
-2749 NGPITLKSTNGIR
+2749 NGSITLKSTNGIR
-2762 MNQNGTEFY
+2762 MNQQGTEFY

-2789 QDIDDLNALVRTIEQ
+2789 QDIDDTNALVRDIEQ

-2837 VKSESTTYGF
+2837 VKSVSTTYGH
-2847 GFKGKLPYAD
+2847 GFKNVKLPYAD

-2872 EGLVEDHKTAAQD
+2872 EGLVEDHKTASSD
-2885 DEKLDLKAKNTN
+2885 DEKLDLKAKKTN
-2897 QYKSEFVYKLVPS
+2897 NYQSKFVYNVVPS
-2910 ETTDAGSYPVK
+2910 ETTDAGSYPVS

-2928 NYDLL
+2928 NYDVL

-2940 DPGSIEVRPRKIMV
+2940 DPGSIEVKPRKIMI

-2979 DAQGNELDMTD
+2979 DDQGNELDVSD

-2999 DSTVDYN
+2999 DATVDYN
-3006 NMKLIGG
+3006 NMHLIGN
-3013 DTVGNVVEV
+3013 DTIGNVVEV
-3022 INGAARSPLAFTNGV
+3022 VNGASRTALAFKNGT

-3045 ATQNS
+3045 ATQSS

-3057 VPAED
+3057 VPEEE

-3080 HDDDHPHSHVPVNG
+3080 HDGDHPHTHVPVNG
-3094 YPVSVNENAGYGS
+3094 YPVSVNENTGYGN

-3119 QTVSN
+3119 QVVSN
-3124 YELVYESNVLKIHPR
+3124 YELVYESNVLKVHPR
-3139 LIRIAAIDATKAYG
+3139 LIRIAALDATKAYG

-3158 LKWVVDGEII
+3158 LKWTVDGEII

-3185 NVRDA
+3185 NVRDE
-3190 GYTIRISYEKSTAN
+3190 GYTIRISYEKSTAS

-3210 NNATMTITPVPLTI
+3210 NDAKMTITPVPLTI
-3224 VFGNQERYYGEENPN
+3224 VFGNQERYYGEDNKN
-3239 DYRLDVIGLKHGDTV
+3239 DYTLTVVGLKHGDTADV
-3254 DTALKNND
+3254 ALKNND
-3262 GATAKVLETAKK
+3262 GATAKVLETAKNV
-3274 TLSDYIDLTYNKFTD
+3274 LSDYINLTYNKYTD

-3313 ADGGYNYTV
+3313 ADGGYNYTI
-3322 ASYTPGVLTIKP
+3322 ANYTPGVLTIKP
-3334 RPMLLTV
+3334 RPMLLEV
-3341 TGWQKELGDKDKVQ
+3341 TGWQKELGDADKVQ

-3363 THNSI
+3363 THNSVN
-3368 SGQQKL
+3368 GQQKL

-3472 FYDGST
+3472 FYDGSS
-3478 DYTYHVFKVENGTAV
+3478 DYTYHVFKVENGEAV

-3500 GINTNSF
+3500 GLNTSTF

-3522 KGCISLSGVHSTIYD
+3522 KNCISLSGVHSTIYD

-3550 IPRPVSVVA
+3550 IPRPVSVIA

-3582 GDDGNYYIE
+3582 GEDGNYYIE

-3647 SKDGVTNYIITME
+3647 SKDGITNYVITME

-3702 QETVLNGELGF
+3702 KETVLNGELGF
-3713 ATLCYDLSD
+3713 ATLCFDLSD

-3727 VTAGNNNEDT
+3727 VTAGNNNEDA

-3747 GEKHIGSTFEV
+3747 GEEHIGSTFEV
-3758 KTNTN
+3758 KSNTN

-3799 PAFTYRY
+3799 PAFTFHY

-3817 DPENSPLSLELYR
+3817 DPENSPLNVELYR

-3843 ADSLDKWGTTLFD
+3843 ADSLNKWGTTLYD

-3863 KYDVNNKNYNVTV
+3863 KYDTNNKNYAVTV
-3876 IDGSLK
+3876 YDGSLK
-3882 IVPATLTVKVN
+3882 IIPATLTVTVD
-3893 GGYRTTYGDE
+3893 GGYKTTYGDE
-3903 IPNFTYSIT
+3903 IPEFTYSIT

-3929 DESKVSGSATLYCN
+3929 DESKVSGTATMYCN
-3943 DTAGNPV
+3943 DNAGNPV
-3950 SNKTKVGNYPIN
+3950 TNKTKVGNYPIN
-3962 YDKQQL
+3962 YDRQQL

-3998 QKPYGEK
+3998 QKVYGEK

-4075 ATIIITVI
+4075 ATIVVTII

-4100 TGFKRGDTI
+4100 TGYKRGDTI

-4173 YGDNDPDKFEVSYTL
+4173 YGDNDPDKFNVSYTL
-4188 TNEKDEEYQPSKD
+4188 TNEKDEPYTPDKD

-4211 LDGTRIPG
+4211 LDAARVPG
-4219 ENVRTENPGYPI
+4219 ENVRTENPGYSIVPT
-4231 IPSYTEV
+4231 YTEV
-4238 PNIEIGTVTPGRFFI
+4238 DNIEIGTVTPGHFFI
-4253 DPRVVTITANS
+4253 DPREVTITANS

-4272 PLTESGYTY
+4272 PLTEPGYTY
-4281 APELVDNEKLGIH
+4281 APELVDNDLLGIH

-4299 VTVIGSQTE
+4299 VTVTGSQTE
-4308 VGSSPNVP
+4308 VGSSKNVP
-4316 SDAVIVN
+4316 SDAVIIN
-4323 TMDGTSSNTN
+4323 TEDGSGSNAN
-4333 YTIKYVNGTLTV
+4333 YIIKYVDGTLTV
-4345 RDKEGVSIK
+4345 RDKEIVSIEK
-4354 KTADRERTTDYEVIR
+4354 SADRERATDYDVIR

-4382 HNVVVKDTNN
+4382 HNVIVKDTNN
-4392 FVGTPVLSQANGV
+4392 FVGVPVLSQANGV
-4405 TYDAD
+4405 TYDAEK
-4410 NGEFIIDEISHLR
+4410 GEFVIAEISHLR
-4423 DATHTNVVT
+4423 DETHTNAVT
-4432 FSYTYTVDPTDHGTD
+4432 FTYTYTVDPTDHGTN

-4473 TQTPN
+4473 STTPN
-4478 YTEPDKDW
+4478 YTEPNKDW
-4486 LVKTPD
+4486 LVETPD
-4492 VDVEIIRQDLTI
+4492 VDVEIIRQNLTI
-4504 EKSADKTEAAV
+4504 EKSADKTEAGV
-4515 GDIVT
+4515 GDVVT
-4520 YQLKVTNTGNST
+4520 YTLKVTNTGNT
-4532 LENVVVK
+4532 KLENVVVK
-4539 DQNNFMGAPVE
+4539 DTNNFMGEPVE
-4550 NTQVHF
+4550 NTKLHF

-4569 SLGAGKTVTITYK
+4569 SLGVGKTVTITYK
-4582 YTVVAEDLAN
+4582 YTVVADDLAN

-4615 IDSNEVIVPLYYKH
+4615 VDSNEVIVPLYYKH

-4663 VTVSDNTNALGMFII
+4663 VTVSDNTNALGMFIV
-4678 ASGDGYSYN
+4678 STGDGYTYN
-4687 PETKL
+4687 PETRL
-4692 FTIPVLNVGDS
+4692 FTIPALNVGDS

-4710 IVQNGDPDTIINVAT
+4710 IVQNGDPETIINVAT
-4725 AHSPKNPDTEIPGD
+4725 AHAPKNPDTEIPGD
-4739 KDITEPSDPVK
+4739 KDIEEPSKPVE
-4750 VDVLRDGLNI
+4750 VDVLRDELTIVKN
-4760 EKKAD
+4760 AD
-4765 KSFVDL
+4765 KSFVDI
-4771 NGDDATVTYTLT
+4771 NGNDTTVTYTLT

-4823 AELNAGESVE
+4823 PELNAGESVE
-4833 ITYVYTAVAEDID
+4833 ITYIYTAVAEDMNLD
-4846 LEGSNIVNTAVAEGK
+4846 NGNIVNTAVAEGK
-4861 NPDGK
+4861 NPDNK

-4877 HVGEIPERGE
+4877 HVGEVPDRDIR
-4887 VKVIKTSRESSAMVG
+4887 VVKTSLESSVMIG

-4909 SATNTGKL
+4909 T
-4917 AVTNIVVRDFN
+4917 VTNNGTMAAQNVVVRDFN
-4928 DGVGEINAVS
+4928 DGVGEINAAS
-4938 SDKYTYDAAAH
+4938 SDKYTYDAATH
-4949 SFTIAEIAAGETVE
+4949 SFTIAEIAAGEVVE

-4969 VQEGDKGTVNNA
+4969 VQEGDKDVVNNA
-4981 AVEIPDVPEIKK
+4981 AVEIPEVPEIEKK
-4993 EADKQVV
+4993 ADKQTVV
-5000 KVGEVVTYTITV
+5000 VGEVVTYTITV

-5034 ITPAENTNVVS
+5034 ITPAENTDVVS
-5045 YVGDKVWNISS
+5045 YIGDKVWNISS

-5064 IVYTYTVMSEDAPN
+5064 IVYTYTVMNEDAPN
-5078 DMLVNTA
+5078 TMLVNNA

-5092 SGKVTIPSNEVD
+5092 SGKVKIPSNEVD
-5104 VPIIPEEP
+5104 IPVIPETP
-5112 TPERVGPTVVKQADK
+5112 TPEHVGPTVVKQADK
-5127 SIANIGDTVHYTVT
+5127 AIANIGDTVHYTVVM
-5141 LHNNDTVD
+5141 HNNDTVD
-5149 YVDAALHDQNNFSG
+5149 YVNAALHDKNNFNG

-5172 LESVSAGSAVIKVG
+5172 LESASAGSAVIKVG

-5225 WFADEDKTSENEKT
+5225 WFADEDQTPENEKT
-5239 KPSNEVIVKVP
+5239 KPSNEVTVKVP
-5250 GNDVPVPVNPPE
+5250 GSDVPVPVNPPE

-5279 DMLNYTVKVSN
+5279 DMLHYTVKVSN
-5290 VGDGELKNVL
+5290 VGDGELKNILV
-5300 IEDFFDGHGKL
+5300 EDFFDGHGKL
-5311 NYIPTVGVVVNGDGT
+5311 NYIPAVGVVVNGDGT

-5428 NTWTIPEIGAGE
+5428 STWTIPEIGAEE
-5440 TIDITYTYTVQSN
+5440 TINITYTYTVQSN

-5460 KADVMYS
+5460 KADVTYS

-5644 SEAAVGDTLNYTITV
+5644 NEAVVGDTLNYTITV
-5659 KNNGKGDAENVMVK
+5659 KNNGKGDAENVTVK

-5691 DNGDDTYTIASVKAG
+5691 ENGDDTYTIASVKAG

-5728 AVITTPEPPAE
+5728 AVITTPEPPTD

-5744 DKHIAKVNEIVTY
+5744 DKHIAKVNEIITY

-5780 KGKIEA
+5780 KGEIEA

-5807 GKSIDITYTYTM
+5807 GKSIDITYTYMM

-5933 HYTYT
+5933 RYTYT

-5992 EIVKSVDKTEAKV
+5992 EIVKSVDKAEAKV

-6121 DKAVT
+6121 DKTVT

-6139 ITSKGNAKY
+6139 ITSKDNAKY

-6293 TVQVADVPTHI
+6293 TVQIADVPTHI

-6338 DIPSNKVDV
+6338 DIPSNKVEV
-6347 EVPGSEVDTKIPEFS
+6347 EVPGSEVETEIPEIS
-6362 VTKTVDKAQ
+6362 ITKSVDKPT
-6371 AKVGDTLN
+6371 AKIGDTLN
-6379 YSVTVKNSGAADAEN
+6379 YTVTVKNGGNADAEN
-6394 VVVKDFFD
+6394 ILIKDFFD
-6402 GNGVLNFKAMD
+6402 GNGTLNFKAMD
-6413 GVTDNGDNSYTI
+6413 GVTDNGDNTYTI
-6425 AAVKAGESV
+6425 STVKAGESV
-6434 TLNFSYVVVEGDAP
+6434 KLRFSYVVVEGDEP
-6448 QVLNAAII
+6448 LVLNAAVI
-6456 KDKTPP
+6456 KDPTPP
-6462 IDIVKG
+6462 VDVEKES
-6468 ADKHIAMVDEIVT
+6468 DKHIAKVDEVVT

-6490 SETVENVE
+6490 SEPVDNVTVI
-6498 VVDTNNFKG
+6498 DTNNFKG
-6507 SIEAASAENYT
+6507 EIKAENADKYT
-6518 YNGDKTWT
+6518 YNGNKTWT

-6534 TINITYTYTM
+6534 TIHITYTYTM
-6544 QAEDATVIENVA
+6544 QAEDATVIENIANVT
-6556 KVIYSK
+6556 YSK

-6630 VGVDGADYTFENG
+6630 VSVDGADYTFENG
-6643 VFTISKI
+6643 EFTINKI

-6655 VVVHYTYT
+6655 VIIHYTYT
-6663 VEVADVPTHILENIA
+6663 VEIADVPTQILENIA
-6678 TIFVP
+6678 TIHVP
-6683 GTNPEDPDNPGHGK
+6683 GTNPEDPNNPGHGK
-6697 DPEKPLDPDT
+6697 DPEKPIDPDT

-6714 DVEVPNGSE
+6714 DVEVPGSE
-6723 VDTDIPKLSV
+6723 TETEIPV
-6733 TKSVDKPTAKV
+6733 IEITKSVDKAEAKV
-6744 GDTLTYTVTVQNSG
+6744 GDTLNYTVTVANKG
-6758 KADAQNVVMKDFF
+6758 KVDAENVVVEDFF
-6771 DGNGVLNFETMAGV
+6771 DGNGTLNFVPMDGV
-6785 TDNGN
+6785 ADNGDN
-6790 NTYTISTVKAG
+6790 SYTISTVKAG
-6801 ESVTLRF
+6801 ESVTLNF
-6808 TYVVVDGDAPV
+6808 TYVVVTADAPK
-6819 VLNAAIVKDPTPPID
+6819 VLNAAVVKDPTPPID

-6858 TTGEAV
+6858 TT
-6864 NDITVTDH
+6864 
-6872 NNFAGAI
+6872 
-6879 TAESTERCTYN
+6879 
-6890 GDGTWTIGHLD
+6890 
-6901 AGETLDI
+6901 
-6908 VYTYTVETTDK
+6908 
-6919 SVMENT
+6919 
-6925 ATIKYTH
+6925 
-6932 DGEQY
+6932 
-6937 EIPSNTVDV
+6937 
-6946 EKPDDGVVTIRK
+6946 
-6958 AANKTEVE
+6958 
-6966 PGETVTYTVTVH
+6966 
-6978 NGKNHDIENA
+6978 
-6988 RLTDAN
+6988 
-6994 NFAGEIVGIDGAG
+6994 
-7007 YTFKDGEFIID
+7007 
-7018 KIAAGA
+7018 
-7024 DVVIHYNYTAQI
+7024 
-7036 ADVPTEILENI
+7036 
-7047 ATIHVPGTNPED
+7047 
-7059 PENPGH
+7059 
-7065 GKDPNKPIDPDEDVP
+7065 
-7080 SNKVDVKVPGSE
+7080 
-7092 VETKVPVIEITKS
+7092 
-7105 VDKAEAKVGDTLNYT
+7105 
-7120 VTVSNKGKADAENVV
+7120 
-7135 IEDFFDGTGT
+7135 
-7145 LNFIPMDGV
+7145 
-7154 KDNGDNT
+7154 
-7161 YTISS
+7161 
-7166 VKVGE
+7166 
-7171 SIELHFTYVVTVS
+7171 
-7184 DAPQVLNAAVV
+7184 
-7195 KDPTPPI
+7195 
-7202 DVEKDADK
+7202 
-7210 YVAKVT
+7210 
-7216 DVVTYTITVRN
+7216 
-7227 TTDETVN
+7227 DETVN
-7234 DITVSDHNNFSGSID
+7234 DITVADHNNFAGDVTAESSN
-7249 AVGSDRYTYN
+7249 RYTYN

-7264 TIGYLDADEAIDIV
+7264 TIGYLDAGEALDIV
-7278 YTYTVETTDKSVM
+7278 YTYTVETTDESVM

-7353 IQNAVLTDENNFSG
+7353 IQNAALTDENNFSG
-7367 SIFAVEGAGYHYE
+7367 SIFAVDGAGYHYE
-7380 NGMFT
+7380 NGVFT

-7406 DVPTNILENIATIH
+7406 DVTTHILENVATIH

-7501 DLVNVS
+7501 DLVNVT
-7507 VKDNNNGASH
+7507 VKDNNDGASH
-7517 IVATSGD
+7517 IEAKNGD
-7524 GYTYDDATAT
+7524 GYTYNSATTT
-7534 FTIDRIPVGESFT
+7534 FTIARIPVGESFT

-7605 PVVKPSTPVTPDEPK
+7605 PVVKPSTPTTPDEPK
-7620 PTPTPSNPT
+7620 PTPTPDNPK
-7629 NPTPTPVPSEKPT
+7629 PTPTPVPTEKPKT
-7642 NPIQGIVSI
+7642 PPIGWLDIFKVDGKPFSLFSI
-7651 ITGNKKTGIGFVQ
+7651 FTSNKKTGIGFAQ
-7664 GIAGLAAVVGVGLIA
+7664 SIVGLVAMVGIGVAA
-7679 LVVVNHKRKKDT
+7679 LVVVNHKRKKDEN
-7691 DNDEDKHNNES
+7691 DNKDNHKDDS